1 MNDSVPNDQVF
12 TKLPFA
18 QDMLQIYLTKVVC
31 DLVVN
36 DIGGAPFLEHTSR
49 FVGTLEEDQ
58 GTLVSFKIP
67 TLSDAG
73 SDEVERAEENHELQR
88 IANSARSLLGREP
101 TSEEIRTFAGVVKQN
116 HPTSSKGNILTYG
129 SLSRQA
135 RASLAERGLVDP
147 DSRIARVATDFTM
160 KTVKKVHQAA
170 RSGKANEDVPGAHTL
185 QLQPLK
191 LGTFR
196 FRNSKAAGK
205 RPRE

>member
-1 MNDSVPNDQVF
+1 MNDSDPNDQVF

-73 SDEVERAEENHELQR
+73 SDEVERAEENHEHRRDRPAQR
-88 IANSARSLLGREP
+88 
-101 TSEEIRTFAGVVKQN
+101 
-116 HPTSSKGNILTYG
+116 
-129 SLSRQA
+129 
-135 RASLAERGLVDP
+135 
-147 DSRIARVATDFTM
+147 
-160 KTVKKVHQAA
+160 
-170 RSGKANEDVPGAHTL
+170 
-185 QLQPLK
+185 
-191 LGTFR
+191 
-196 FRNSKAAGK
+196 
-205 RPRE
+205 